1 MFNQG
6 GLSLE
11 QAPPIS
17 VVLRFFV
24 TAAIFG
30 TLLGLYLIALFSGLI
45 PYSEQHEHPV
55 NLTIIHLLALGVM
68 ASFMLGA
75 LFQMLPVIAGVI
87 IKTPSKK
94 AMVAHI
100 LLVVGLLLQL
110 LAFNSESV
118 SLLYLFSAIVLGSGL
133 LHASILMLKQIIKI
147 KDHSSSSKGM
157 LFALSSFSISIL
169 FGVYLLLTLG
179 GYIDGTFFVEV
190 KEAHYSF
197 ALFGWVTLLI
207 ISISFQVVE
216 MFYITPKYP
225 TIMSRY
231 LVGTIFI
238 LLVVKTILLFTNL
251 NSSIINILL
260 ATLFIIYA
268 GITLHRLSKR
278 KRPTSDATVWFWRLG
293 MGLLMLSMLNYLIVL
308 SAPIYLGIVE
318 NLSTSIFFDISY
330 ISFIGFALSIVFAM
344 IYKIV
349 PFLVWFH
356 LSNQGYIEAPMMHE
370 VIHPKKA
377 KIHFKIHI
385 TMMLLLFFSFIF
397 EFQFLTILAMIL
409 IMISFGWLLYLLIFA
424 VRKYNY
430 TQKHTEKMEW

>member
-1 MFNQG
+1 
-6 GLSLE
+6 
-11 QAPPIS
+11 
-17 VVLRFFV
+17 
-24 TAAIFG
+24 
-30 TLLGLYLIALFSGLI
+30 
-45 PYSEQHEHPV
+45 
-55 NLTIIHLLALGVM
+55 
-68 ASFMLGA
+68 
-75 LFQMLPVIAGVI
+75 
-87 IKTPSKK
+87 
-94 AMVAHI
+94 
-100 LLVVGLLLQL
+100 
-110 LAFNSESV
+110 
-118 SLLYLFSAIVLGSGL
+118 
-133 LHASILMLKQIIKI
+133 
-147 KDHSSSSKGM
+147 
-157 LFALSSFSISIL
+157 
-169 FGVYLLLTLG
+169 
-179 GYIDGTFFVEV
+179 
-190 KEAHYSF
+190 
-197 ALFGWVTLLI
+197 
-207 ISISFQVVE
+207 

-231 LVGTIFI
+231 LVSTIFI

-293 MGLLMLSMLNYLIVL
+293 MGLLMLSMLNYLTVL

-397 EFQFLTILAMIL
+397 EFQFLTILAVIL